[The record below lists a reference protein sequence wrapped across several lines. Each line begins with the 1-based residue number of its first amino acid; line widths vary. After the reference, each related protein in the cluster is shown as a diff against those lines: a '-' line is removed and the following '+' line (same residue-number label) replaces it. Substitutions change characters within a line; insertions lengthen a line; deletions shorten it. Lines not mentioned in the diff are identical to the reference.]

1 MATAGNT
8 GHLCHVDALQS
19 QLADFPNFA
28 SRGKG
33 HDASLEVNL
42 KIFNETRVRQIV
54 RQRIQASK
62 LSKSTQNLDPNYRAL
77 ESGHKLR
84 EESP

>member
-1 MATAGNT
+1 MATAGDT
-8 GHLCHVDALQS
+8 GHLCHVHALQS

-54 RQRIQASK
+54 R
-62 LSKSTQNLDPNYRAL
+62 
-77 ESGHKLR
+77 
-84 EESP
+84 